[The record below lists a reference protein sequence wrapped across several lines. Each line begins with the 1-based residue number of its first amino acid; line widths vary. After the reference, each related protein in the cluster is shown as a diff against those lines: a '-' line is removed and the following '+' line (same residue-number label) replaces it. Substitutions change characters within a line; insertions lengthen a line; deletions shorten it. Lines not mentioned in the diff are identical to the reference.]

1 MFSSQKSVDETEI
14 WEASFKIRVT
24 LNQGQDNNVWKNWHQ
39 IWNQQ
44 PWFSQTTCFWVRE
57 MLDNVWFERGCIIK
71 ADPESG
77 SRSSEIKKQTSDSWS
92 PTSIYSENMFS
103 CQKNVDESEIWETA
117 FKIRVTLNQG
127 DPEWENRDQIRDQRP
142 RFTQRTC
149 FWVKR
154 VSERVISER
163 AWQTDR
169 QTDRH
174 TDTQTDTQT
183 HRQDT

>member
-1 MFSSQKSVDETEI
+1 MFSSQKSVDKTEI

-24 LNQGQDNNVWKNWHQ
+24 LNQGQDNNEWKIWHQ

-103 CQKNVDESEIWETA
+103 SQKNVDESEIWETA

-127 DPEWENRDQIRDQRP
+127 ELNDKTDIR
-142 RFTQRTC
+142 F
-149 FWVKR
+149 
-154 VSERVISER
+154 VIS
-163 AWQTDR
+163 DPDLVR
-169 QTDRH
+169 QHVFESRKW
-174 TDTQTDTQT
+174 
-183 HRQDT
+183 